1 MSLDFITPVANLL
14 DSFIY
19 TDEERIRDELKRK
32 QIEAQLKAIEA
43 EKEMAEEQA
52 RLRAAQA
59 AQMARAITVAGV
71 VVAGGLVLAVLLWR

>member
-1 MSLDFITPVANLL
+1 MNLDFITPIANLL

-43 EKEMAEEQA
+43 QKEMAEEQT

>member
-71 VVAGGLVLAVLLWR
+71 VVAGGLVLAVLLWK

>member
-1 MSLDFITPVANLL
+1 MNLDFITPVANLL

-19 TDEERIRDELKRK
+19 TDEERIRDELKRE

>member
-1 MSLDFITPVANLL
+1 MNLDFITPVANLL

-32 QIEAQLKAIEA
+32 EIEVELKAIEA